1 MYLTP
6 CFPFPSHYGGLIGF
20 PGSSVVKDLPAA
32 AGDAGLIPL
41 LGRFPVE
48 RNGYP
53 LQLKEFH
60 GQRSL
65 VG

>member
-1 MYLTP
+1 M
-6 CFPFPSHYGGLIGF
+6 
-20 PGSSVVKDLPAA
+20 VKDLPAA